1 MPDVQ
6 LPRRTKDGQEVLLE
20 KLKSLVVVGANGSG
34 KSRFGAWIER
44 KAGYKAHRVSAQR
57 GLSVPSI
64 IQPRAYEQAE
74 ATLICGGYEPTW
86 KPEQQAANKFGRRW
100 NNEPTSY
107 LLNDFEQVLAMLFA
121 DETKRSRE
129 YANKALKNVPKE
141 HPPKCRL
148 DKLGEIW
155 ASVIPHRRLSLE
167 DDRVKASTTV
177 GTPYDGREMSDGE
190 RVTIYLIGQCLC
202 APEGAIIII
211 DEAEIHLHR
220 AIQASLWNQ
229 IELARPDCAFVYIT
243 HDLEFAAS
251 RTHAKRLWI
260 RSFDGSEW
268 EWEEIPHT
276 PELPDQLLFELLGS
290 RRPILFAE
298 GDDAGYDAAVYAAL
312 YPDELV
318 IPRSSCEKVIEATK
332 AMASLNV
339 LHHLQI
345 GGIVDRDR
353 RCDVEIQALRAA
365 GLSVAEVAEVEN
377 LLCIPEALDAVAL
390 QLKCTEPTNRQ
401 EEAKAEVL
409 REFGNS
415 IERQA
420 LSRACRSA
428 VSDSTGLGR
437 KSVIWTQS
445 HWSQKC
451 KAICEGSKLAA
462 PWLLL
467 GLCSEMCSL
476 GAIIQEHSS
485 IIIVRGF
492 WHSLRRPFQ
501 VSKEAYAQIVLGIIK
516 EQPTGAVA
524 TAMKRLIDP

>member
-1 MPDVQ
+1 M
-6 LPRRTKDGQEVLLE
+6 
-20 KLKSLVVVGANGSG
+20 
-34 KSRFGAWIER
+34 
-44 KAGYKAHRVSAQR
+44 
-57 GLSVPSI
+57 
-64 IQPRAYEQAE
+64 
-74 ATLICGGYEPTW
+74 ICGGYEPTW

-202 APEGAIIII
+202 APEGTIIII

-229 IELARPDCAFVYIT
+229 IELARPDCALCTLRTISNSQP
-243 HDLEFAAS
+243 AAL
-251 RTHAKRLWI
+251 TQNAFGLG
-260 RSFDGSEW
+260 RSMVQNGNGRKYR
-268 EWEEIPHT
+268 IP
-276 PELPDQLLFELLGS
+276 QNC
-290 RRPILFAE
+290 PINFFLSYWA
-298 GDDAGYDAAVYAAL
+298 AGVQYCSLKAMTQAMTLRYTLRL

-420 LSRACRSA
+420 LSCACRSA
-428 VSDSTGLGR
+428 VS
-437 KSVIWTQS
+437 
-445 HWSQKC
+445 
-451 KAICEGSKLAA
+451 
-462 PWLLL
+462 
-467 GLCSEMCSL
+467 
-476 GAIIQEHSS
+476 
-485 IIIVRGF
+485 
-492 WHSLRRPFQ
+492 
-501 VSKEAYAQIVLGIIK
+501 AQRVWA
-516 EQPTGAVA
+516 EN
-524 TAMKRLIDP
+524 R